1 MEDSNNETQKNN
13 SLIKVI
19 LIILG
24 LFLAGAGAYI
34 YKQTVDLKLVRIEN
48 ANLDKEKTASLNK
61 LKELEV
67 TYENALANNSSI
79 TSELNAEKE
88 KVLQLK
94 AEIEK
99 AKPNLIQ
106 LQNYKNR
113 IAVFENKMND
123 LMNQVN
129 NLKQENT
136 ILKMQRDSSMYV
148 LKEYEKSNKIFYN
161 KSGEVDKEKIKTAT
175 NAGVDSGLIKTR
187 TATEKLWA
195 IKISD
200 LNVKTFDS
208 ASNKDNPVESKNAA
222 KIDLVK
228 ISFNLP
234 TNFVIRASQ
243 RPYFI
248 QILSDKGI
256 LMGENAI
263 VTFDDKSTLN
273 YSFKITAPY
282 KNKKIGIIENLYCKN
297 FKKGTYFVNVFDS
310 NVLNDK
316 TSFILN

>member
-1 MEDSNNETQKNN
+1 MENTSNETQNNN
-13 SLIKVI
+13 SIIKVI

-24 LFLAGAGAYI
+24 LLLAGAGAYI

-67 TYENALANNSSI
+67 TYENALANNSTI

-88 KVLQLK
+88 KVIQLK

-113 IAVFENKMND
+113 IAGFESKMND
-123 LMNQVN
+123 LMSQIN

-161 KSGEVDKEKIKTAT
+161 KSGEVDKSKTNVVT
-175 NAGVDSGLIKTR
+175 DNGLLKSR

-208 ASNKDNPVESKNAA
+208 ASNKDNPVESKNAS

-234 TNFVIRASQ
+234 TNFVVRASQ

-256 LMGENAI
+256 FMGDNAI

-282 KNKKIGIIENLYCKN
+282 KNKKIAIIENLYCKN
-297 FKKGTYFVNVFDS
+297 FRKGTYFVNVFDS
-310 NVLNDK
+310 NVMVEK